1 MSRISSAALLLL
13 LLITTPLSARE
24 ANEQYRQLLAAVTY
38 HGITIGDP
46 RERALS
52 KEGGFEPFFLGMNA
66 CTRKDLGVPFHP
78 DTELMLITS
87 VHTGQVIGMEYTIPS
102 EIAADLAPLDALRSK
117 IEAIYR
123 ITLPLDA
130 EGTEQDRVFLRWSTR
145 RAEGEKPV
153 RVLTIYDIQLHDEL
167 RPATPPE
174 KK

>member
-1 MSRISSAALLLL
+1 MSHTIQNILSLCLLTVALL
-13 LLITTPLSARE
+13 PARE
-24 ANEQYRQLLAAVTY
+24 VDEHYRRLLAAVTY

-87 VHTGQVIGMEYTIPS
+87 VHTGQVLGMEYSISS
-102 EIAADLAPLDALRSK
+102 ELAADLAPLEAMRSK
-117 IEAIYR
+117 IEAIYG
-123 ITLPLDA
+123 ITLTLDT
-130 EGTEQDRVFLRWSTR
+130 EGIEKNHVFLRWNTR
-145 RAEGEKPV
+145 RAEGVKPV

-167 RPATPPE
+167 RPPTPPE